1 VLNYVAVSSSNIA
14 AIAYDEDGR
23 TLGVR
28 FTHGGE
34 YWYHGVPSSVYQ
46 RFLGAGSKGTF
57 FGAFVRNTYA
67 CARVR

>member
-1 VLNYVAVSSSNIA
+1 MNYLAVSSTNIA

-34 YWYHGVPSSVYQ
+34 YWYHGVPRPVYQ
-46 RFLGAGSKGTF
+46 GLVGAESKGRY
-57 FGAFVRNTYA
+57 FGEFVANAYA
-67 CARVR
+67 CAKVR